1 MKQPLSFPDRRQFLK
16 TGGALAAG
24 LLSHEAQA
32 VTNQLP
38 AMPSNPRTP
47 ASMPTRNLGKSG
59 YKVGLFSLGA
69 QAAVEQ
75 PNNFDVAVP
84 IIERCLDLGVNL
96 IDTAP
101 RYGYPERWSEQYI
114 GRVMQHRR
122 NETFLCTKTRKRSR
136 DNALRD
142 IEQSLKLMKTDH
154 LDLWLLHNIGI
165 PEEINAVFAKG
176 GALEA
181 FIQMRDQKVVRYL
194 GVTAHYRPEPI
205 IDIINR
211 FPFDACV
218 LALTAADT
226 HNPNSFTPR
235 LLPLALE
242 KQMGII
248 GMKIASRG
256 RILSSWTPPPVE
268 EQQHSWEGVA
278 TRPGTLNMRDATN
291 YVLSLPVSTVIVGC
305 ENIAQLEENVQI
317 AREFTP
323 ISPAQMAAITDRAP
337 WRRGGT
343 SGTAMPPAYRT
354 AKNATTK
361 SIPGG

>member
-1 MKQPLSFPDRRQFLK
+1 MKEPPSFTDRRQFLK
-16 TGGALAAG
+16 AGGALAAG
-24 LLSHEAQA
+24 LLTHEAQA
-32 VTNQLP
+32 AQNQLP
-38 AMPSNPRTP
+38 AMPFNPRTP
-47 ASMPTRNLGKSG
+47 ASMPTRNLGKTG

-101 RYGYPERWSEQYI
+101 RYGFPERWSEQYI

-122 NETFLCTKTRKRSR
+122 NDAFLCTKTRKRSR
-136 DNALRD
+136 DAALRD

-165 PEEINAVFAKG
+165 PEEVNAVFAKG
-176 GALEA
+176 GAMEA
-181 FIQMRDQKVVRYL
+181 FIQMHDQKVVRYL
-194 GVTAHYRPEPI
+194 GVTAHYQPEPI
-205 IDIINR
+205 IDILNR

-218 LALTAADT
+218 LALNAADR
-226 HNPNSFTPR
+226 HNPHSFTAQ
-235 LLPLALE
+235 LLPLAVE

-256 RILSSWTPPPVE
+256 RILSTWTPPPVE
-268 EQQHSWEGVA
+268 QQQRSWEGVA
-278 TRPGTLNMRDATN
+278 THPGTLNIRDATN
-291 YVLSLPVSTVIVGC
+291 YVLSLPVSTNIIGC
-305 ENIAQLEENVQI
+305 DNIAQVEENVRI

-323 ISPAQMAAITDRAP
+323 LSQAQMAAISDRAAP
-337 WRRGGT
+337 IARQALFFHFESRPRQIDLPDT
-343 SGTAMPPAYRT
+343 SEDTG
-354 AKNATTK
+354 
-361 SIPGG
+361 